1 MHHTKLTGAGPTA
14 IGGGSWGLGKNQGR
28 GLLMGGKGMVKMKEV
43 FFFFWGGVGKGG
55 LSLLIALAALSFFAS
70 LNMRS

>member
-1 MHHTKLTGAGPTA
+1 
-14 IGGGSWGLGKNQGR
+14 
-28 GLLMGGKGMVKMKEV
+28 MGGKGIVKMKEV
-43 FFFFWGGVGKGG
+43 FLIFFGRGCVGKGG